1 MDNSHC
7 REIHYHLAR
16 ALMHLNSLA
25 GFLPFFEP
33 AVDWEDHEADF
44 YRRPSLPS
52 PHHRRHLH
60 TFVPIPP
67 GPSSP
72 SLSSHGGMPTHMA
85 LNPSQTYGP
94 CQFAEVQIPLKTV
107 DQQMPPFGWDH
118 LPPSIQALRHLSLHD
133 HHLGRQISTGPGK
146 SSLTLCTVGTLSGT
160 TKILSQPPSPS
171 LDRC

>member
-7 REIHYHLAR
+7 CEIHYHLAR

-67 GPSSP
+67 GPSIP

-85 LNPSQTYGP
+85 LNPEPNLRPLSICRGP
-94 CQFAEVQIPLKTV
+94 DPLEDSRPANASIRV
-107 DQQMPPFGWDH
+107 GSSSPVNPSAPAPVPPR
-118 LPPSIQALRHLSLHD
+118 PPPR
-133 HHLGRQISTGPGK
+133 
-146 SSLTLCTVGTLSGT
+146 
-160 TKILSQPPSPS
+160 
-171 LDRC
+171 